1 MKTFLKCF
9 GTVLCSIGLITY
21 ASCIALALSNKE
33 NQELIPILFL
43 MIMLMVFFIW
53 LIWRKRNKKK
63 PIYYP
68 MPQKT
73 VKLTDYQALEI
84 RRQFE
89 ILNDCVSVIGTTVSA
104 DVFFS
109 RLNLA
114 LETLKKLEGYVQLGT
129 LPNEELSNLRSE
141 FTNGLEEIVDDFIER
156 AYAKEVLS
164 ANQLKTDNGRKKRLQ
179 RFVDTMLSSF
189 AEASIT
195 YTNQLYTQNNQDRL
209 CEMQKELSSTSI
221 TDVADKLLKLKKLL
235 DTGIITPDEYEDEKQ
250 KLLGG

>member
-1 MKTFLKCF
+1 MFNWTDNVCLMH
-9 GTVLCSIGLITY
+9 S
-21 ASCIALALSNKE
+21 LALSNRE

-73 VKLTDYQALEI
+73 VKISENSQRTVKLTDYQALEI

-89 ILNDCVSVIGTTVSA
+89 ILNDCVSVIGTTVSV
-104 DVFFS
+104 DVFFG

-141 FTNGLEEIVDDFIER
+141 FTNGLEEIVNDFIER

-164 ANQLKTDNGRKKRLQ
+164 ANQLKTDSGRKKRLQ

-189 AEASIT
+189 AEASIA
-195 YTNQLYTQNNQDRL
+195 YTNQLYTQNNQNRL
-209 CEMQKELSSTSI
+209 CEMQKELSCTSI

-235 DTGIITPDEYEDEKQ
+235 DANIITPDEYEEEKE
-250 KLLGG
+250 KLLG